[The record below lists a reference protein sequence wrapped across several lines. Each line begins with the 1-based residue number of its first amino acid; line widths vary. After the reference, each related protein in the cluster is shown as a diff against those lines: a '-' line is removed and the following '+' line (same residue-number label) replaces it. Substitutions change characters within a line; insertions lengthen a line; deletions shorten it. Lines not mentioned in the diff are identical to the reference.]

1 MNNVRELLL
10 SGETFEFRLM
20 ALIRATFPN
29 AAILHDLRLY
39 SRFLDKETQ
48 IDVVVIDSS
57 GVFVIE
63 AKNWKFWIKG
73 EYNDQ
78 RWSGLTSDRKVITV
92 FNPYHQNFI
101 HVRELRN
108 AIRVH
113 TGVNPIGFKN
123 LVVLPD
129 GTEIHSACKEVMN
142 LSSLPDAMKKLSV
155 PNSVNVQIYK
165 ELIGKSVRG

>member
-20 ALIRATFPN
+20 ALIRTTFPN
-29 AAILHDLRLY
+29 AVILHDLRLY
-39 SRFLDKETQ
+39 SSYLDKETQ

-73 EYNDQ
+73 EYDDR

-108 AIRVH
+108 AIRVC
-113 TGVNPIGFKN
+113 TGINPVKFRN

-129 GTEIHSACKEVMN
+129 GTEIHSNCKEVMN
-142 LSSLPDAMKKLSV
+142 LSSLPDAMKKLSA
-155 PNSVNVQIYK
+155 PNSINVQIYK
-165 ELIGKSVRG
+165 ELIRKSIRG